1 MSNTIAGSAAAEK
14 LAARA
19 AAKIPKRAVIIS
31 FITVLFRKW
40 VDIIRTK
47 NRAPRAWVFMPTGT
61 R

>member
-19 AAKIPKRAVIIS
+19 AAKIPKRAVIIN
-31 FITVLFRKW
+31 FMVVLFQRW

-47 NRAPRAWVFMPTGT
+47 NQAPSA
-61 R
+61 